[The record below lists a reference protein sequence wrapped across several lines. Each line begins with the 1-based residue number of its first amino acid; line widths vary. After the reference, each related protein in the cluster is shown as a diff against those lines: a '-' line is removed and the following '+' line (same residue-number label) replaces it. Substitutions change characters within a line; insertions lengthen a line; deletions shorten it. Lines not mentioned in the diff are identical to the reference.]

1 MPGRRLRISYKPA
14 GEHLGHHRVTVR
26 ETCRAKEKG
35 EGSYLRGASVTH
47 NPCAWSLLEKTASD
61 GGPLQTESNGAPDDG
76 QKPAPLYIT
85 IPSCYSLDANL

>member
-35 EGSYLRGASVTH
+35 EGSYLEGGFSDTQ
-47 NPCAWSLLEKTASD
+47 SLCVILARE
-61 GGPLQTESNGAPDDG
+61 NGF
-76 QKPAPLYIT
+76 
-85 IPSCYSLDANL
+85 